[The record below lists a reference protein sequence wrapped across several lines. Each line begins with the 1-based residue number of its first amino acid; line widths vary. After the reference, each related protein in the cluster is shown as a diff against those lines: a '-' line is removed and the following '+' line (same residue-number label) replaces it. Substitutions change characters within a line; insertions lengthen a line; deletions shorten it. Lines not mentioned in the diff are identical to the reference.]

1 MTEPAII
8 FNEVNERQGVFHR
21 RAFLL
26 GGVAG
31 AGLLA
36 LGGRLVELQ
45 VIETGRYKSLSESNQ
60 YNFRMITPPRGRIV
74 DRNGVEL
81 ASNRPNFR
89 LLLLKDQTKN
99 PEATLKL
106 AAQVI
111 AISPDRQRQLLRE
124 IADGPRF
131 VPVSLADDLT
141 WEEFSSI
148 NVRTPELPGLQ
159 PDMGEARVYPFG
171 GAFAHVVGY
180 VSKVTQADL
189 DKAGDNPD
197 PLLLHPGFRIGKQGI
212 EKALDL
218 QLRGKPG
225 GQKVEVDS
233 RGRAVRDDPA
243 GDIKPVPGAEVV
255 LTLDA
260 DIQNRAL
267 EMFGEN
273 SGAAVMMDC
282 RSGDVLC
289 MVSAPSFDANKFVSG
304 VPSADYHA
312 LASYDHKPLF
322 DKSLSGL
329 YHPGST
335 FKTMVSLAALEAG
348 VDPNHTYT
356 CSGAFA
362 FGNHVFKCDKH
373 HGTLNLHQAIVV
385 SCDVFFYQTA
395 LVVGP
400 DRIAEIA
407 RKFGLGQI
415 FDIGISGQKP
425 GIVPDIAWKKAY
437 MSKRHADTRWYPGE
451 TPSMGIGQGY
461 TEVNPL
467 QLCVMASRLAN
478 ARKLLNPRLIRSIG
492 GVDQPSGAAVEDIP
506 YNPDHVG
513 FVRAAMASVA
523 NDTSGTAYSAAQL
536 GLGPIKL
543 AGKTGTAQ
551 THDYSGGHGAH
562 GAAGM
567 WSMRDNAWFI
577 CFAPYDDP
585 RYAMSV
591 LVEHGGM
598 GGLAAAPIARE
609 VMRVALLKDPE
620 VRKRI
625 EQPMPM
631 PAMDSN
637 GLAADAAPP
646 SPTDAPGASGPTGQQ
661 LLNPVT
667 DDSQ

>member
-1 MTEPAII
+1 
-8 FNEVNERQGVFHR
+8 VNERQGVFHR

-31 AGLLA
+31 VGLLA
-36 LGGRLVELQ
+36 LGGRLVQLQ
-45 VIETGRYKSLSESNQ
+45 VIDTGRYKSLSASNQ
-60 YNFRMITPPRGRIV
+60 YNFRMVLPPRGRIV

-81 ASNRPNFR
+81 AANRPNFR
-89 LLLLKDQTKN
+89 LLLLKDQTKD
-99 PEATLKL
+99 PKASLEL
-106 AAQVI
+106 AAQVV
-111 AISPDRQRQLLRE
+111 AISPERQRQLMRE
-124 IADGPRF
+124 VTQGPRF
-131 VPVSLADDLT
+131 VPVSLADNLT
-141 WEEFSSI
+141 WEEFSAI
-148 NVRTPELPGLQ
+148 NVRLPELPGLQ

-180 VSKVTQADL
+180 VSKINQEDL

-197 PLLLHPGFRIGKQGI
+197 PILLHPGFRIGKQGI

-225 GQKVEVDS
+225 GQRVEVDS
-233 RGRAVRDDPA
+233 KGRAVRDDPE
-243 GDIKPVPGAEVV
+243 GDVKPVPGSDVV

-282 RSGDVLC
+282 RNGDVLC
-289 MVSAPSFDANKFVSG
+289 MVSAPSFDANSFVSG
-304 VPSADYHA
+304 VPAADYRA
-312 LASYDHKPLF
+312 LAGYDHKPLL

-356 CSGAFA
+356 CGGVFA

-373 HGTLNLHQAIVV
+373 HGTLNMHQAIVV

-400 DRIAEIA
+400 DRIAEVA

-415 FDIGISGQKP
+415 FDIGVSGQKS
-425 GIVPDIAWKKAY
+425 GIVPDLAWKKAY
-437 MSKRHADTRWYPGE
+437 MGKRHADTKWYPGE

-461 TEVNPL
+461 TVVNPL

-492 GVDQPSGAAVEDIP
+492 GVEQPSGAAVQDIP
-506 YNPDHVG
+506 FNPDHVS

-551 THDYSGGHGAH
+551 THNYAGGHGAH
-562 GAAGM
+562 GAAGA
-567 WSMRDNAWFI
+567 WVLRDNAWFI

-620 VRKRI
+620 VRARI
-625 EQPMPM
+625 EQPQPM
-631 PAMDSN
+631 PAMGPN
-637 GLAADAAPP
+637 GIGSDDAPP
-646 SPTDAPGASGPTGQQ
+646 PPTDGPGLSGPTGQQ
-661 LLNPVT
+661 LQNPTTV
-667 DDSQ
+667 DP